1 MFISSVYRF
10 IKHFP
15 STSLPSVGTRFT
27 SPAPNTIRRI
37 HKDYEQ
43 TSSLFMILLVMDY
56 SGQAMDYSGQ
66 AMDRKDK
73 NAQESMHAL

>member
-1 MFISSVYRF
+1 
-10 IKHFP
+10 
-15 STSLPSVGTRFT
+15 
-27 SPAPNTIRRI
+27 
-37 HKDYEQ
+37 
-43 TSSLFMILLVMDY
+43 MILLVMDY

>member
-37 HKDYEQ
+37 HKNYEQ
-43 TSSLFMILLVMDY
+43 TSFMTLF
-56 SGQAMDYSGQ
+56 AMDYSGQ
-66 AMDRKDK
+66 AMDRKDR